1 MDCGIPCPVGD
12 EARMA
17 PHELGG
23 FGAAVIVFMFS
34 CTLIGV
40 LAYYY
45 VKGDTTNFFV
55 GGRNM
60 GLFVITSSLA
70 SQVPATSRAVPRL

>member
-17 PHELGG
+17 PPELGG

-34 CTLIGV
+34 CALIGAV
-40 LAYYY
+40 AYY
-45 VKGDTTNFFV
+45 VVAGDSTNFFV